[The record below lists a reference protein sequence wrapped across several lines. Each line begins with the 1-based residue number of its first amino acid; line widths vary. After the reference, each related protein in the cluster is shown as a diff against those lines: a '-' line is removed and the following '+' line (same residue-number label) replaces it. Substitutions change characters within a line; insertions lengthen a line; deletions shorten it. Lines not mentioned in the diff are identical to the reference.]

1 MQSNEGLGGSLGQ
14 ANLASFLLPDTLF
27 HVWRQKGSSAPS
39 KMQTSVPRCSAVPI
53 ARPSAG
59 KCAMGKSHPRKNSFG
74 SMYWGWGGSLFLPAL
89 TLRSGSNGLPAWG
102 TASGDGAVWGIGVVD
117 LRLFHFQAFIFQ
129 HRIKKKPT
137 KPLSLYLIC
146 VMKTYEPRRPL
157 A

>member
-1 MQSNEGLGGSLGQ
+1 MRVWGDHWDKPILQASCSQTHSFMFGGRRDPLSPAKCRPVSPAAVLCLLLVLQQGSVQWENLILGKTRLVLCTG
-14 ANLASFLLPDTLF
+14 A
-27 HVWRQKGSSAPS
+27 
-39 KMQTSVPRCSAVPI
+39 
-53 ARPSAG
+53 
-59 KCAMGKSHPRKNSFG
+59 
-74 SMYWGWGGSLFLPAL
+74 GGSLFLPAP